1 MAPITSSIDNFN
13 KETIRFTYQVKKE
26 LLQEILAE
34 VTTDNESPYF
44 TLITE
49 KVTNLTHDL
58 QCFEKHYKTIVNKK
72 CQKEKPPPKP
82 RVLSAYNRFI
92 QKTLPQIT
100 DKDNKIRMSKASE
113 IWRKLTSEEKAAFK
127 IVEEVVD
134 VKPTDEAPSDTPDKA
149 KSDTPDT
156 KTKAKG
162 KVKA

>member
-58 QCFEKHYKTIVNKK
+58 QCFEKHYKTTVNKK
-72 CQKEKPPPKP
+72 CQKEKAPPKP
-82 RVLSAYNRFI
+82 RLLSAYNRFI
-92 QKTLPQIT
+92 QKTLPQIAKDYT
-100 DKDNKIRMSKASE
+100 DLDNKARMSKASE
-113 IWRKLTSEEKAAFK
+113 IWRTLSDKEKAEFK
-127 IVEEVVD
+127 IVEEVVVD
-134 VKPTDEAPSDTPDKA
+134 TVVQVKPE
-149 KSDTPDT
+149 T
-156 KTKAKG
+156 KTKSKS
-162 KVKA
+162 KA